1 MKKIFTLM
9 IALVSMFTT
18 AATAANVVFNV
29 TVPFDASKPTTHMTY
44 QVWVVGSFN
53 DWNNNLTQMTKVD
66 DTHYTITMDDTTWP
80 AGVTKENVQYKYMS
94 GGGDWAYVEKD
105 EAGEELK
112 NNRVY
117 TGTITNADGI
127 TYTGTN
133 GNDIVTRWA
142 LTFNPNIDPIPMR
155 VTINAFV
162 PVEVIELYIVGTFN
176 GWAIP
181 TDTTKMALVETTPE
195 GKIFTIQIFSP
206 DLNKLSYKFAAGP
219 SWDYEQ
225 VQGEFKY
232 PDVTQN
238 EATEVVPEFKKY
250 FDPTKT
256 GDITITATV
265 PAGTERV
272 WIMGSHL
279 GWNWANLEEGT
290 KNTDGTFKFMAKNVM
305 SMEYRLYNWNT
316 EWSHPEVGEVDPTKE
331 LANRV
336 ANFPAD
342 ANINITVWGW
352 KQPAPT
358 GFPTINSDKYKV
370 YSSNRTIVVEG
381 VTSSVEVYEI
391 SGRIVESAIMTG
403 VFNSKQL
410 NKGLYI
416 IKVDG
421 ATKKVSVN

>member
-9 IALVSMFTT
+9 IALVSMFALTIKAN
-18 AATAANVVFNV
+18 AADLVFEV
-29 TVPFDASKPTTHMTY
+29 EVPNPTY
-44 QVWVVGSFN
+44 ECWVVGNFN
-53 DWNNNLTQMTKVD
+53 GWNNNLNKLTKVD
-66 DTHYTITMDDTTWP
+66 DTHYTLTIPEAELNQTEIAKDN
-80 AGVTKENVQYKYMS
+80 GVIKYKYVS
-94 GGGDWAYVEKD
+94 GGGDWAFVEKNA
-105 EAGEELK
+105 AGEEIDDRIYLA
-112 NNRVY
+112 
-117 TGTITNADGI
+117 GTKDVVAK
-127 TYTGTN
+127 
-133 GNDIVTRWA
+133 WA
-142 LTFNPNIDPIPMR
+142 LVFNPNIDPIPMR

-162 PVEVIELYIVGTFN
+162 PVEVIDLYIVGTFN
-176 GWAIP
+176 EWAIP
-181 TDTTKMALVETTPE
+181 TDTTKMALVETTPD
-195 GKIFTIQIFSP
+195 GKIFTIHLFSS
-206 DLNKLSYKFAAGP
+206 DVNKLQYKFAAGP

-225 VQGEFKY
+225 VAGNFQY

-238 EATEVVPEFKKY
+238 NATEVVTEFKKY

-256 GDITITATV
+256 GNINITATV

-279 GWNWANLEEGT
+279 GWNWANLQEGK
-290 KNTDGTFKFMAKNVM
+290 KNADNTFSFTATNVM
-305 SMEYRLYNWNT
+305 SIEYRLYNWNT

-331 LANRV
+331 LANRK

-342 ANINITVWGW
+342 ANISITVWGW

-358 GFPTINSDKYKV
+358 GLPTINSDKYKV
-370 YSSNRTIVVEG
+370 YSNNRTIVVEG

-391 SGRIVESAIMTG
+391 SGRIVESVLMTG